1 MFLHLYL
8 YRLKCII
15 RDKQNVFWTLMFPLI
30 LATFFH
36 LALSNISNMES
47 FTEIKIGI
55 IDNEELREHKE
66 FTEIIESVPDLF
78 NVYVSGQMLTSLGRR
93 YNRRLYS
100 F

>member
-1 MFLHLYL
+1 MYS
-8 YRLKCII
+8 
-15 RDKQNVFWTLMFPLI
+15 DADVSLI

-78 NVYVSGQMLTSLGRR
+78 NVTYVSGQMLTSLEDGTVEGYIHFEKWPEAVCEESESMRR
-93 YNRRLYS
+93 
-100 F
+100 